1 MYFISFYPYCILS
14 NLFAKCKL
22 FSLPLYTNDTDLW
35 LCKQEQIEIGKFY
48 DFYDRLYEKE
58 KAEFK
63 DELKGAFTLR
73 D

>member
-1 MYFISFYPYCILS
+1 MSPS
-14 NLFAKCKL
+14 
-22 FSLPLYTNDTDLW
+22 LYTNDTDLW

-63 DELKGAFTLR
+63 DELKGAVTLR